1 MRRASLLCPE
11 RLSQAL
17 TALELSREQDYICY
31 TITQIEAR
39 VSLSS
44 SDPLEP
50 IPVLLLTGFLGSGK
64 TTLLSDALRSVL
76 GPDTGVVINE
86 FGTVAVDHDLVQVGR
101 SELMQTSM
109 GCLCCHAGSDVEES
123 LNTIVAAMGP
133 DGERRLKLMVVETT
147 GLADPAP
154 VVNQLRAFPPPKEGR
169 GFQLA
174 GVITTVD
181 VVTALASLDG
191 HLEASKQIAFADVV
205 VLTKTDLLEDSDQ
218 AHLETLKQEILALNP
233 TATLTDRQS
242 ADFDLAAVFAPRGY
256 DVAARGSDVLGWLA
270 LEEALAVDAGGHG
283 AAQVQGS
290 GRHVAGV
297 QSFVL
302 TSDTPLTR
310 DGFYRFLRTLQLSA
324 GPKLLRM
331 KGLVVFAEEPDQP
344 YSVHQVQHLLSMPKA
359 LEGWPSEDRRSRIVF
374 IVDGLDQK
382 PLRDLFTSTVHDT
395 GSFFDSIMP
404 ERFSKWLKPGK
415 DRT

>member
-1 MRRASLLCPE
+1 M
-11 RLSQAL
+11 
-17 TALELSREQDYICY
+17 
-31 TITQIEAR
+31 
-39 VSLSS
+39 SLSS

-133 DGERRLKLMVVETT
+133 DGEQRLKLMVVETT

-154 VVNQLRAFPPPKEGR
+154 VVNQLRAFPPPRQGR

-181 VVTALASLDG
+181 AVTALDSLDG

-205 VLTKTDLLEDSDQ
+205 VLTKTDLLEVSDQ
-218 AHLETLKQEILALNP
+218 EHLETLKQEILALNP

-242 ADFDLAAVFAPRGY
+242 LDFDLAAAFTPRGY

-270 LEEALAVDAGGHG
+270 LEDALALDAGSHGG
-283 AAQVQGS
+283 AAAHHNVE
-290 GRHVAGV
+290 RHVAGV
-297 QSFVL
+297 HSFVL
-302 TSDTPLTR
+302 TADKPLTR

-331 KGLVVFAEEPDQP
+331 KGLVVFAEEPNQP

-374 IVDGLDQK
+374 IVDGLDPK

>member
-1 MRRASLLCPE
+1 MASL
-11 RLSQAL
+11 S
-17 TALELSREQDYICY
+17 T
-31 TITQIEAR
+31 
-39 VSLSS
+39 
-44 SDPLEP
+44 DPLEP

-101 SELMQTSM
+101 GEVMQTTT

-123 LNTIVAAMGP
+123 LTKIVEAMGP
-133 DGERRLKLMVVETT
+133 DGERRLTLMVVETT

-154 VVNQLRAFPPPKEGR
+154 VVNQMRAFPPPAEGR

-181 VVTALASLDG
+181 AVTALASLDG
-191 HLEASKQIAFADVV
+191 YLEASKQIAFADAV
-205 VLTKTDLLEDSDQ
+205 VLTKTDLLSEADRASFD
-218 AHLETLKQEILALNP
+218 ALIEEIRALNP
-233 TATLTDRQS
+233 TVAVHDRH
-242 ADFDLAAVFAPRGY
+242 ADHFDLHAVFSPRGY
-256 DVAARGSDVLGWLA
+256 DVAARGQDVLGWLA
-270 LEEALAVDAGGHG
+270 LEDALAPDKAKSGHAAHNTGG
-283 AAQVQGS
+283 S
-290 GRHVAGV
+290 RHAHGV

-331 KGLVVFAEEPDQP
+331 KGLVSFTEEPGQP

-359 LEGWPSEDRRSRIVF
+359 LGEWPSTDRRSRLVF
-374 IVDGLDQK
+374 IVEGLDPK
-382 PLRDLFTSTVHDT
+382 PLRDLFEATVHDT

-404 ERFSKWLKPGK
+404 ERFGKWLKSGK

>member
-1 MRRASLLCPE
+1 MSP
-11 RLSQAL
+11 
-17 TALELSREQDYICY
+17 
-31 TITQIEAR
+31 
-39 VSLSS
+39 

-123 LNTIVAAMGP
+123 LNNIVAAMGP
-133 DGERRLKLMVVETT
+133 DGERRLTLMVVETT

-181 VVTALASLDG
+181 AATAMASLDG

-205 VLTKTDLLEDSDQ
+205 VLTKTDLLQDGDL
-218 AHLETLKQEILALNP
+218 AGLEALKQEILALNP

-242 ADFDLAAVFAPRGY
+242 ADFDLAVAFTPRGY
-256 DVAARGSDVLGWLA
+256 DVAARGSDVMGWLA
-270 LEEALAVDAGGHG
+270 LEDALALEGGSHGG
-283 AAQVQGS
+283 AAAHPKVE
-290 GRHVAGV
+290 RHVAGV
-297 QSFVL
+297 HSFVL
-302 TSDTPLTR
+302 TADKPLTR

-374 IVDGLDQK
+374 IVDGLDPK
-382 PLRDLFTSTVHDT
+382 PLRDLFTSTVHDA